1 MKNWLAKHYSDIV
14 LSIGIVL
21 TPVIPVLL
29 TVGVM
34 VVADFI
40 FAIYRQYKVDPKQ
53 ITSRKMSNT
62 ITKLLTYTIF
72 IMVIFL
78 FEKYVITDIVP
89 ITKIAATLICLTEI
103 KSIDETF
110 YLLNGYSLWDKI
122 TSILRRGQST
132 TKGIIDE
139 VEKKDK

>member
-1 MKNWLAKHYSDIV
+1 MKNWIAKHCSDII

-34 VVADFI
+34 VAADFI
-40 FAIYRQYKVDPKQ
+40 FAIYRQYKQDPSQ

-89 ITKIAATLICLTEI
+89 ITKIASTLICLTEI

-139 VEKKDK
+139 VEKKD